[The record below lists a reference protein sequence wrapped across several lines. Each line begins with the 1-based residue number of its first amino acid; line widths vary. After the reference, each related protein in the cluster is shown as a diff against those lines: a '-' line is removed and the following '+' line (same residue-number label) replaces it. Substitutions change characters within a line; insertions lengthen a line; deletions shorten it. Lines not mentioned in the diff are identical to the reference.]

1 MTGRVQSMGTHMC
14 ESTLSQTASPVRFGA
29 LAAGE
34 LSLLLVFGVVF
45 PSRLAFGELA
55 FVSVLGM
62 LLSLSEVACLLALWV
77 FLLHP
82 CPSAKSRSS

>member
-1 MTGRVQSMGTHMC
+1 MGTHTC
-14 ESTLSQTASPVRFGA
+14 ASTLSQTASPVRFGA
-29 LAAGE
+29 GRGK
-34 LSLLLVFGVVF
+34 LSLLVFGVVF

-77 FLLHP
+77 FLAPLLP
-82 CPSAKSRSS
+82 LGEVAS